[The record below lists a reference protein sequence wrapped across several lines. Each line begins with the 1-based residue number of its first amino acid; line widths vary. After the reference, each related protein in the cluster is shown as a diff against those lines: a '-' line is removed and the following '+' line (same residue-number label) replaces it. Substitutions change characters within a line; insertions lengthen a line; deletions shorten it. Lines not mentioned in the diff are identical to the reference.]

1 MRVRTTH
8 TNGSKSYHIISD
20 DLILCS
26 YSNVDK
32 PSKTLALLTPSTGKL
47 EEIPIPY
54 QTFGSVDVREDGRL
68 GLIGYSTSKPA
79 EVAVQDSN
87 CDWKMVKTHGGD
99 GDSF

>member
-1 MRVRTTH
+1 
-8 TNGSKSYHIISD
+8 
-20 DLILCS
+20 LILCS

-68 GLIGYSTSKPA
+68 GLIGHTELRGQPKWPCRTA
-79 EVAVQDSN
+79 IVIGR
-87 CDWKMVKTHGGD
+87 W
-99 GDSF
+99 